1 MSFIKDFFNRIALNS
16 SKRLPEKEP
25 NALPMP
31 EISEIVERMYNQ
43 SLEYLDYTVEE
54 VIYSSDKAMRY
65 VILRNKSGTYT
76 FRFEKI
82 SLYDEEEWKYFI
94 NENELPAMWLPVNS
108 EMISFFDSKEDAL
121 AAIKCEPEYTAY
133 FND

>member
-1 MSFIKDFFNRIALNS
+1 MLNRIALNS